1 VVTGNPVVYSDTTQQ
16 VKGAEMSNEYEAP
29 EITVLGE
36 LTDMTQAS
44 TKPGAYFD
52 FGNCNQGSSVQNQS

>member
-1 VVTGNPVVYSDTTQQ
+1 
-16 VKGAEMSNEYEAP
+16 MSEVYEAP

-44 TKPGAYFD
+44 TKPGQYFD
-52 FGNCNQGSSVQNQS
+52 FGNCNQGSVNPGS

>member
-1 VVTGNPVVYSDTTQQ
+1 
-16 VKGAEMSNEYEAP
+16 MSHDYEAP

-36 LTDMTQAS
+36 LTDMTQGS

-52 FGNCNQGSSVQNQS
+52 FGNCNQGSKTQGTS

>member
-1 VVTGNPVVYSDTTQQ
+1 
-16 VKGAEMSNEYEAP
+16 MSEVYEAP

-44 TKPGAYFD
+44 SKPGKYFD
-52 FGNCNQGSSVQNQS
+52 FSNCNQGSSTAPTS